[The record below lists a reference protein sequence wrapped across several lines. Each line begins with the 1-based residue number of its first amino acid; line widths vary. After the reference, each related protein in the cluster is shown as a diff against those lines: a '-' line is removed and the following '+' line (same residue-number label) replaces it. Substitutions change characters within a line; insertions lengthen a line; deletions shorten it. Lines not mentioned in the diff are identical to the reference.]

1 MEKVCFPKSL
11 LPVSF
16 LTLKFTQVLENI
28 HKDIQDMGFTGQSRV
43 TAQCCS
49 GHLGERSRVHLHSS
63 KEP

>member
-16 LTLKFTQVLENI
+16 LTLKFTQVPENI
-28 HKDIQDMGFTGQSRV
+28 HKDVQDMDFTVQSRV

-49 GHLGERSRVHLHSS
+49 GHLGERS
-63 KEP
+63 